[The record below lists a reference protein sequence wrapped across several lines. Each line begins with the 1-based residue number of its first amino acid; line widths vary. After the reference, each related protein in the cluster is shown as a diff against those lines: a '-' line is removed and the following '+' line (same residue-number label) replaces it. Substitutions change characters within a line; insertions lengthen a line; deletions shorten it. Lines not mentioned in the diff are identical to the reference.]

1 MHDEATA
8 PYGEFQDPRPFLQR
22 HGLRPKDSFGQ
33 NFLIAPPVAESIVR
47 AVDPR
52 PDETVIEVGTGPATI
67 AKMLAPRAR
76 RVIAI
81 ERDRAMVAA
90 LKADTLPTNVEVLEA
105 DAAAYDYRGQ
115 CEREPTAIVGNL
127 PYQITGKLIRS
138 FLAAPVRWRIAVLM
152 VQKEVAMRLC
162 AAPSDEDWG
171 VLTVFTQAACKVE
184 RVCDASPRCFHP
196 APRVMSSVVTLVPRE
211 TPLVKETP
219 EFQRLVHALFAAR
232 RKTTL
237 NALTAACKNG
247 REGAKR
253 ALERA
258 GIDGRRRPETLSIEE
273 LRLLTDAVMQ
283 VG

>member
-1 MHDEATA
+1 MSDEATA
-8 PYGEFQDPRPFLQR
+8 PYGEFRDPRPFLQR

-33 NFLIAPPVAESIVR
+33 NFLIAPPVAESIAR

-52 PDETVIEVGTGPATI
+52 PGETVIEVGTGPATI
-67 AKMLAPRAR
+67 ARMIAPRAR

-81 ERDRAMVAA
+81 ERDREMVAA
-90 LKADTLPTNVEVLEA
+90 LKADDLPANIEVLET
-105 DAAAYDYRGQ
+105 DAAAYDYRTQ

-138 FLAAPVRWRIAVLM
+138 FLASPVRWRVAVVM
-152 VQKEVAMRLC
+152 VQKEVALRLC
-162 AAPSDEDWG
+162 AAPNDDDWG
-171 VLTVFTQAACKVE
+171 VLSVFTQAACKVE

-196 APRVMSSVVTLVPRE
+196 TPRVVSTVVALIPRE
-211 TPLVKETP
+211 TPLAEETP
-219 EFQRLVHALFAAR
+219 EFQRVVHALFAAR

-237 NALTAACKNG
+237 NGMTPACKNG

-258 GIDGRRRPETLSIEE
+258 GIDGQRRPETMSIEE
-273 LRLLTDAVMQ
+273 LRALTDAVTE